1 MDAVALIPRTLERPA
16 SAELSSPQRNSMED
30 SDTATTRKRP
40 RLDSGDRTYRS
51 MSAERTTPLRS
62 SDGSAQ
68 TLYTPPSDDSLDRN
82 GNKNDAASVP
92 VVELTPSKVTI
103 NVRDTLQN
111 ILPSQH
117 EGTSTFPGPYANKPI
132 MSHEISPSPHADSPP
147 SHVISVSS
155 SPPHSP
161 EIEVA
166 EVEDMNQESGE
177 TRWKSLASV
186 LEARETQVAIMDD
199 FPESNGSR
207 GLLRAVAVIS
217 QIFERGMWDE
227 SISQKSMC

>member
-1 MDAVALIPRTLERPA
+1 MIPRTLERPA

-40 RLDSGDRTYRS
+40 RLDSGNRTYRN

-62 SDGSAQ
+62 SDESAQ
-68 TLYTPPSDDSLDRN
+68 ALYTPPSDDSLDGN
-82 GNKNDAASVP
+82 GDKNDATSVP
-92 VVELTPSKVTI
+92 IVDLTPSKVTI

-117 EGTSTFPGPYANKPI
+117 EGTSTYSEPDANKPI
-132 MSHEISPSPHADSPP
+132 MSHEIPPSLHSESSP
-147 SHVISVSS
+147 SHVFSVSS

-217 QIFERGMWDE
+217 RIFERGMWDK
-227 SISQKSMC
+227 SISQKPMC